1 MGWSWRKVFNFGPL
15 RVNLSKK
22 GIGYSVGVRGFRVGH
37 DAKGQQYSQTS
48 IPGTGIYK
56 RTYSGPPAPTRRWG
70 LPVVIIVF
78 VVLLLLKF
86 LLK

>member
-1 MGWSWRKVFNFGPL
+1 MGWNWRKAFNFGPL
-15 RVNLSKK
+15 RVNLSKR
-22 GIGYSVGVRGFRVGH
+22 GVGYSVGMRGFRVGR

-56 RTYSGPPAPTRRWG
+56 RTYSGPPTPTRSWG
-70 LPVVIIVF
+70 LPAAIIVF
-78 VVLLLLKF
+78 LVLLLLKF

>member
-22 GIGYSVGVRGFRVGH
+22 GLGYSVGTRGFRVGRN
-37 DAKGQQYSQTS
+37 AKGQDYSQTS

-56 RTYSGPPAPTRRWG
+56 RTYSGRPFASRIWSLPA
-70 LPVVIIVF
+70 LIVLF
-78 VVLLLLKF
+78 LLLVLLRLLLK
-86 LLK
+86 